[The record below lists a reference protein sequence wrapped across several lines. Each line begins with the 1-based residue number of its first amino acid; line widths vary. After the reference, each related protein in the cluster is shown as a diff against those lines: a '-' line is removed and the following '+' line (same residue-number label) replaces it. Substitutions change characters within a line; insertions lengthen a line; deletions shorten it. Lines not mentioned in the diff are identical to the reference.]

1 MPTSRPGTS
10 ENGSTPVMRSA
21 EHGFTLV
28 ELMVTITVIALMSA
42 VTLWAMPSPGGRVAD
57 EALRFA
63 ARARAARDQAVVEG
77 RPVSLWVTPGGYGF
91 DRRVAGRWSPVADKP
106 LRVERWAEGTRADP
120 GDAGGRARVT
130 FDPTGLPDRVA
141 DVRLSRGAATI
152 LVRLGADGSVRADAQ

>member
-1 MPTSRPGTS
+1 MLKQVQHDGV
-10 ENGSTPVMRSA
+10 GDG
-21 EHGFTLV
+21 GFTLV
-28 ELMVTITVIALMSA
+28 ELMVTITLIALMSA
-42 VTLWAMPSPGGRVAD
+42 VTLWAIPSPGGRVAD

-120 GDAGGRARVT
+120 NSGGGDAGGRTRVT
-130 FDPTGLPDRVA
+130 FDPTGLPDRAA
-141 DVRLSRGAATI
+141 DVRLSRSNATM